1 MDECMEIGQLNPG
14 KAKAEKWMAG
24 LLAGVLLCSAIL
36 EGTPLDFTISM
47 LRSDGLVTEMV
58 EEDTDHEKNAQMKA
72 FEMESSDVTED
83 NAIGALAEV
92 IPEEEIVEI
101 PAAVISGE
109 EIVEIPAAVISGEEI
124 VEISATVIPDGEI
137 AKIPVTVIPDGET
150 AKIPE
155 IVIPDENITDVSI
168 PNDSKEEIQGEVS
181 FKPSEPLVKELPDDT
196 MQEVPAVETAF
207 VIDEEGMLCEF
218 HPEYAEI
225 TDGVLALPKEGC
237 TGIRSGAFSDCGAEI
252 YEIYIP
258 ATISV
263 IEEGAFSGLD
273 FLEWI
278 EAEEG
283 NPGCCSIDGVLFDET
298 ATVLLA
304 FANGRIGNY
313 LVPRTVT
320 RIGDCAFMNTSIT
333 ALDLRRCKEVTFG
346 NNVFGNAADTVKLLM
361 P

>member
-14 KAKAEKWMAG
+14 KAKAEKWIAG

-36 EGTPLDFTISM
+36 EGTTLDFTISM

-92 IPEEEIVEI
+92 IPE
-101 PAAVISGE
+101 E

-181 FKPSEPLVKELPDDT
+181 FKPSEPLVEELPEDK

-237 TGIRSGAFSDCGAEI
+237 TGIRSGVFSDCGAEI

-333 ALDLRRCKEVTFG
+333 ALNLRRCKEVTFG

>member
-14 KAKAEKWMAG
+14 KAKAEKWIAG

-109 EIVEIPAAVISGEEI
+109 EIVGIPAAVISGE
-124 VEISATVIPDGEI
+124 EI

-181 FKPSEPLVKELPDDT
+181 FKPSEPLVEELPEDT

-252 YEIYIP
+252 YEISIP

>member
-1 MDECMEIGQLNPG
+1 MDECMEIGQLYQG
-14 KAKAEKWMAG
+14 KAKAEKWIAG

-36 EGTPLDFTISM
+36 EGTPLDLTISM
-47 LRSDGLVTEMV
+47 LRSDGLATEMSG
-58 EEDTDHEKNAQMKA
+58 EATDHEKNAGMKA
-72 FEMESSDVTED
+72 FKMDSSDVTED
-83 NAIGALAEV
+83 NAIGALTEV
-92 IPEEEIVEI
+92 IP
-101 PAAVISGE
+101 GE
-109 EIVEIPAAVISGEEI
+109 EIVEIPAAVISSEEI
-124 VEISATVIPDGEI
+124 VEISATVISDGEI
-137 AKIPVTVIPDGET
+137 AKIPVAVIPDGET
-150 AKIPE
+150 VKIPE

-168 PNDSKEEIQGEVS
+168 PNDSKEETRGEVP
-181 FKPSEPLVKELPDDT
+181 FKQSEQLVEELPEDT

-207 VIDEEGMLCEF
+207 VIDEDGMLCEF

-278 EAEEG
+278 EVEEG

-304 FANGRIGNY
+304 FANGRIGTY

-333 ALDLRRCKEVTFG
+333 ALDLRRCKEVAFG
-346 NNVFGNAADTVKLLM
+346 NNVFGNAAGTVKLLM